1 MKQLLLSSAAALAAV
16 LLPATALTTSGP
28 IAGSP
33 SPVQPRTGDYVV
45 DPDHSTALF
54 KARHLGI
61 SNFYGV
67 FNDFSGEVHWDR
79 DRPAESHILFKLVS
93 DSIDSRDEQRNG
105 HLMSPDFL
113 NAKEFPEIVFE
124 STGVRTGKAG
134 YLIVTGDLTVRG
146 VTKPIDV
153 TVELTGAGER
163 GERFGY
169 RAGFEGRFT
178 IRGKDFEMAYVEK
191 FPEDM
196 VGHEIE
202 IVIALEA
209 QLKK

>member
-1 MKQLLLSSAAALAAV
+1 MKHLLLSGAAALAAV
-16 LLPATALTTSGP
+16 LLPTTSLTTNAP
-28 IAGSP
+28 AA
-33 SPVQPRTGDYVV
+33 VQPRTGDYKV
-45 DPDHSTALF
+45 DPTHSTALF
-54 KARHLGI
+54 KARHLGL

-79 DRPAESHILFKLVS
+79 DKPAESHILFKLVS
-93 DSIDSRDEQRNG
+93 GSIDSRDEQRNG
-105 HLMSPDFL
+105 HLSSPDFL

-124 STGVRTGKAG
+124 STNVRAGKTGF
-134 YLIVTGDLTVRG
+134 LIVTGDLTVRG
-146 VTKPIDV
+146 VTNSVDV
-153 TVELTGAGER
+153 TVELTGAGDR

-178 IRGKDFEMAYVEK
+178 ISGKDFEMPYVEK

-202 IVIALEA
+202 IVIALET
-209 QLKK
+209 QITE